1 VTSGT
6 QAALVVAGVVAVLD
20 WAAVLGKNLRRER
33 MAKPAV
39 IACLIVAVLLGDP
52 GASPARW
59 LLVAALAA
67 SLVGDWLLLPSGRFT
82 PGLVAF
88 LVAHLAY
95 LAVFLREPLSPSG
108 LALGLL
114 AAAVVLVMVG
124 RVILAGA
131 ARTGERLPVAIYLI
145 VISAMAVAASGSGS
159 VPATIGAW
167 LFVASDA
174 MLGWDRFVGM
184 PAVTADADARRRVLV
199 MVTYHAAQVVLTIA
213 ILTLGGS

>member
-6 QAALVVAGVVAVLD
+6 QAALVVAGLLAALD
-20 WAAVLGKNLRRER
+20 WAAILGRNVRVER
-33 MAKPAV
+33 IAKPAV
-39 IACLIVAVLLGDP
+39 MACLIVAVLLDDP

-67 SLVGDWLLLPSGRFT
+67 SGVGDWLLLPSGRFT

-95 LAVFLREPLSPSG
+95 LAIFIQEPLSSGG

-114 AAAVVLVMVG
+114 AAAVVMVMVG

-131 ARTGERLPVAIYLI
+131 ARTDERLPVAIYLV
-145 VISAMAVAASGSGS
+145 VISAMAVAATGSGS
-159 VPATIGAW
+159 VPAAVGAW

-174 MLGWDRFVGM
+174 MLGWDRFVGT

-213 ILTLGGS
+213 ILTFGGS